1 MNDQQKLSNRTLWVV
16 ALRALVLQASWSFG
30 RMQNLGFLFAVL
42 PALRRMYQG
51 QELQNVCRRNLAYF
65 NSNPVLA
72 FPIIG
77 ASIRLEEKKSCGA
90 DLVMEVEEFKSA
102 LAGPCAA
109 MGDSFFWATL
119 RPLAAITGVWLAFA
133 GYWWAVPVFLVL
145 YNVPSIGLRFY
156 GFMLGYQRDYKI
168 VDNLQRWR
176 LSDLAYRL
184 RFILVVV
191 LGGFSAWVAFSGI
204 ENLHQSTM
212 WGWFSVPGVVIAG
225 NFLRRGLSSLV
236 MLIGLVILLWIGLH
250 ICTSLRF

>member
-1 MNDQQKLSNRTLWVV
+1 MNEQQKLSNRTLWVV

-42 PALRRMYQG
+42 PALRRIYQG
-51 QELQNVCRRNLAYF
+51 HELQSVCKRNLAYF

-77 ASIRLEEKKSCGA
+77 ASLRLEAKKSCGA
-90 DLVMEVEEFKSA
+90 ELVMEVEEFKSA

-119 RPLAAITGVWLAFA
+119 RPLAAITAVWLAFA

-145 YNVPSIGLRFY
+145 YNVPAIGLRFY
-156 GFMLGYQRDYKI
+156 GFMQGYQRDYKI

-184 RFILVVV
+184 RSLLVVV

-204 ENLHQSTM
+204 QNLHQPTV
-212 WGWFSVPGVVIAG
+212 WGWLAVPGVLIAG
-225 NFLRRGLSSLV
+225 SFVRRGLSSFV
-236 MLIGLVILLWIGLH
+236 MLIGLVLLLWIGLLL
-250 ICTSLRF
+250 CSSLRF